1 MLVNNGKDVSVR
13 SGNIMFEE
21 SVEMTVD
28 VNSINMSFLLTNLYQ
43 DPELA
48 VIREYI
54 ANGMDA
60 HTAAGVDTP
69 VMVYAPTYEV
79 PEFRVT
85 DFGVGMSRE
94 TMTTVYPMYGASLK
108 SDSNDEIGGFGL
120 GCKVGLAV
128 SSQFTVNT
136 TKDGWNT
143 LAIVQRTDAG
153 KPSLNIISHTK
164 TDDPNGTTVSI
175 PMKPS
180 TNFTD
185 KLMRFLFFADQSK
198 VQMAEGYSVPGHYTS
213 IVHEGGNFASDSTSA
228 SVKFLNTGNGRIAR
242 TGSVYVIMGGIFY
255 EVDANLIISN
265 LTDENKQ
272 FAGIFSY
279 FSTVIDANV
288 GDLSLT
294 PNRESLRFDEKTV
307 NFFNGII
314 EDVFTNVGTR
324 DEEAIKDCKN
334 FSEAYSYYNN
344 SMSRILG
351 KVFKWKGFPLS
362 NGITMLVKNPIAT
375 ASYYTGS
382 NRMSY
387 SDSIGDKKY
396 LAHSSSGG
404 NFSNTTIVINSDP
417 DKYKYNAKPFVA
429 SLYDG
434 STMSDASFVGE
445 SDGTVVF
452 ISGKDYYPF
461 IRHSEDFKDVYN
473 VSVKFD
479 EVEDFTGCN
488 FLTVVDQ
495 PEFVKVAAEYRAS
508 QKDAPKRAY
517 NRKKEDQYTYTYYE
531 RTDSGY
537 SSRYV
542 NGGKLQDIL
551 EDDPSRK
558 VYLIPG
564 DYGNGGHEGLSILS
578 NFLAKETAEL
588 LFEVFDGDIIR
599 DSSQRMPETLSKVF
613 KYSNIEIIEARPFIA
628 KVMEHLSKNLT
639 KKDVDDFSI
648 YLSAYSSSRLTRESF
663 NTVMGSSVRFKDP
676 VLKTIQT
683 SYKSLESRNRFKY
696 FHTVWWDYMTERS
709 LCDEVDYSRFSMS
722 EYDFHHLLRTVN
734 TCMSLV
740 DDNPDLT
747 IKVNN
752 LIHESKSTKE
762 D

>member
-13 SGNIMFEE
+13 SGNLMFEE
-21 SVEMTVD
+21 SIEMKVD

-60 HTAAGVDTP
+60 HTAAGVDEP
-69 VMVYAPTYEV
+69 VLVYAPTHEL

-94 TMTTVYPMYGASLK
+94 TMTTIYPMYGASLK

-185 KLMRFLFFADQSK
+185 KLVRFLFFADRSK
-198 VQMAEGYSVPGHYTS
+198 VKMAEGYSVPGHYTS
-213 IVHEGGNFASDSTSA
+213 IVHDGGNFASDSTSA

-255 EVDANLIISN
+255 EVDAGLIASN

-272 FAGIFSY
+272 FAGIFNR

-307 NFFNGII
+307 NFFNDII

-324 DEEAIKDCKN
+324 DEEFIKDCKN
-334 FSEAYSYYNN
+334 FAEAYVYYNN
-344 SMSRILG
+344 SMSRNLG
-351 KVFKWKGFPLS
+351 KVFDWKGFPL
-362 NGITMLVKNPIAT
+362 NHGLTMMVKNPIAT
-375 ASYYTGS
+375 ASYYSGS

-387 SDSIGDKKY
+387 SDSISHKKH
-396 LAHSSSGG
+396 LSHSSSGDR
-404 NFSNTTIVINSDP
+404 FSNTTIVINSDP
-417 DKYKYNAKPFVA
+417 DKFKYNAKPFLA
-429 SLYDG
+429 SLYDD
-434 STMSDASFVGE
+434 SRVSDACFIGG
-445 SDGTVVF
+445 SDGTVAF
-452 ISGKDYYPF
+452 ISSKDYYKV
-461 IRHSEDFKDVYN
+461 IRHSEGLDDVN
-473 VSVKFD
+473 HVNVKFD
-479 EVEDFTGCN
+479 EVNDFTGRD

-495 PEFVKVAAEYRAS
+495 PELVKVAAEYRAS

-517 NRKKEDQYTYTYYE
+517 NRKKEDQYSYTYYE

-551 EDDPSRK
+551 EDDPARK

-564 DYGNGGHEGLSILS
+564 DYGNGDHEGHSILS
-578 NFLAKETAEL
+578 NFLTKEAMDT
-588 LFEVFDGDIIR
+588 LFEVFDRDIIK
-599 DSSQRMPETLSKVF
+599 DSSQRKPETLMKVF
-613 KYSNIEIIEARPFIA
+613 KDRNVEVIEARPFIA
-628 KVMEHLSKNLT
+628 KVMEYLTKNLT
-639 KKDVDDFSI
+639 KKDLDNFSI
-648 YLSAYSSSRLTRESF
+648 YLTAFNVSGLTRKSL
-663 NTVMGSSVRFKDP
+663 NAIMGSSIRFKDP

-683 SYKSLESRNRFKY
+683 SYKSLESRDKFKY
-696 FHTVWWDYMTERS
+696 FHIVWWDYMTERS
-709 LCDEVDYSRFSMS
+709 LCSEASYSRFNMS
-722 EYDFHHLLRTVN
+722 EYDFHYLIRSID

-740 DDNPDLT
+740 GADPDLT
-747 IKVNN
+747 IKVSN
-752 LIHESKSTKE
+752 LVHESKSTKE

>member
-1 MLVNNGKDVSVR
+1 M
-13 SGNIMFEE
+13 
-21 SVEMTVD
+21 
-28 VNSINMSFLLTNLYQ
+28 
-43 DPELA
+43 A
-48 VIREYI
+48 
-54 ANGMDA
+54 
-60 HTAAGVDTP
+60 
-69 VMVYAPTYEV
+69 
-79 PEFRVT
+79 
-85 DFGVGMSRE
+85 
-94 TMTTVYPMYGASLK
+94 
-108 SDSNDEIGGFGL
+108 
-120 GCKVGLAV
+120 
-128 SSQFTVNT
+128 SQFTVNT

-153 KPSLNIISHTK
+153 KPNLNIISHTK

-185 KLMRFLFFADQSK
+185 KLMRFLFFTDQSK
-198 VQMAEGYSVPGHYTS
+198 VQMAEGYSVPEHYTS
-213 IVHEGGNFASDSTSA
+213 IVHDGGNFASDSTSA

-294 PNRESLRFDEKTV
+294 PNRESLRFDEKTI

-314 EDVFTNVGTR
+314 EDVFTNVAKR
-324 DEEAIKDCKN
+324 DEEFIKDCKN
-334 FSEAYSYYNN
+334 FSVAYSYYNN

-375 ASYYTGS
+375 ASYYSGS

-404 NFSNTTIVINSDP
+404 SFSNTTIVVNSDP

-434 STMSDASFVGE
+434 SSTSDASFVGE

-479 EVEDFTGCN
+479 EVNDFTGRD

-531 RTDSGY
+531 RTNSGY

-564 DYGNGGHEGLSILS
+564 DYGNGGHEGLSILN
-578 NFLAKETAEL
+578 NFLAKETEEF

-613 KYSNIEIIEARPFIA
+613 KGSNIEIIEARPFIA

>member
-60 HTAAGVDTP
+60 HTAAGVDKP
-69 VMVYAPTYEV
+69 VLVYAPTYEV

-164 TDDPNGTTVSI
+164 TDEPNGTTVSI

-198 VQMAEGYSVPGHYTS
+198 VQMAEGYAVPQHYTS
-213 IVHEGGNFASDSTSA
+213 IVHDGGNFASDSTSA
-228 SVKFLNTGNGRIAR
+228 SVKFLNTRNGHIAR

-255 EVDANLIISN
+255 EVDAGLIASN

-272 FAGIFSY
+272 FAGIFNR

-314 EDVFTNVGTR
+314 EDVFTNVGKR
-324 DEEAIKDCKN
+324 DEEFIKDCKN
-334 FSEAYSYYNN
+334 FSEAYMYYNN

-351 KVFKWKGFPLS
+351 EVFKWKGFPLNS
-362 NGITMLVKNPIAT
+362 GLTMLVKNPIAT
-375 ASYYTGS
+375 ASYYAGS

-387 SDSIGDKKY
+387 SDSTSHKKY
-396 LAHSSSGG
+396 MAHSSSGDTFP
-404 NFSNTTIVINSDP
+404 NATIVVNSDP

-434 STMSDASFVGE
+434 SVLTDASFVGE

-452 ISGKDYYPF
+452 ISSRDYYQ
-461 IRHSEDFKDVYN
+461 ILRQDEDIDKFHH
-473 VSVKFD
+473 VSLKFD
-479 EVEDFTGCN
+479 EVKDFTGHD
-488 FLTVVDQ
+488 FLIVVDQ
-495 PEFVKVAAEYRAS
+495 PEFVKVASEYRAS
-508 QKDAPKRAY
+508 QKDAPKRTY

-551 EDDPSRK
+551 EDDPARK

-564 DYGNGGHEGLSILS
+564 DYGNGGHDGFSILG
-578 NFLAKETAEL
+578 NFLSKEAMDT
-588 LFEVFDGDIIR
+588 LFEVFDRDIIR
-599 DSSQRMPETLSKVF
+599 DSSQRKPETLMKVF
-613 KYSNIEIIEARPFIA
+613 KDHDVEVIEARPFIA
-628 KVMEHLSKNLT
+628 KVMEHLTKNLT
-639 KKDVDDFSI
+639 KKDVDHFSV
-648 YLSAYSSSRLTRESF
+648 YLTAFNVSGMARKNF

-683 SYKSLESRNRFKY
+683 SYKSLESRDKFKY
-696 FHTVWWDYMTERS
+696 FHIVRWDYITERS
-709 LCDEVDYSRFSMS
+709 LCSVVSYSRFNMS
-722 EYDFHHLLRTVN
+722 EHDFYYLIRSID

-740 DDNPDLT
+740 DADPDLT
-747 IKVNN
+747 IKVSN